1 MYIQKFILVF
11 DRWGFLCVMYD
22 IWCIK
27 NRVIILRRRDRAWKR
42 QHMPC
47 LFHVQI
53 VILFEEHQQSYGR
66 LIDEELCFVRRV
78 FLANAYSQ

>member
-27 NRVIILRRRDRAWKR
+27 NRVVIYDAEVGHGRDNT
-42 QHMPC
+42 C
-47 LFHVQI
+47 LVSSMYKLLYLLKSI
-53 VILFEEHQQSYGR
+53 SNLTV
-66 LIDEELCFVRRV
+66 V
-78 FLANAYSQ
+78 